1 MAIRRHL
8 GSHLRSI
15 ACPSLLADTQVR
27 FANNGNPF
35 RFSKLPPILKSDR
48 VPSNLSVH
56 KDIGLLGSAD
66 YPLDETKVSILR
78 GETTA
83 DSVVT
88 IEDPQLNVSDPVTEY
103 KDCFKTPLYPEDG
116 KDFYNDQM
124 WPVVKAQ
131 IMRNTMEVEKTK
143 LRKPGRNIQIGKAS
157 KLNRWPDLWYDR
169 ETSKLNPFTD
179 TKAGGK
185 LTLNRVA
192 EAVQGEF
199 SNYHQQTVITKIA
212 KAETKVE
219 AEDFGQPFRG
229 VKDFIGMEV
238 RMAQINAWAL
248 EVVAADNFFL
258 KWHYGVPRPEEV
270 AWRIKNGELTAEHG
284 VPQKI
289 IDIIGPDGTMKFG
302 SATAFTAY
310 TNGCPT
316 HPSFPAMH
324 SAASTCSLWLPVM
337 YNISEQDYLEALR
350 MDYAVSY
357 ARTVAG
363 VHYPQDNFA
372 GLNIGQQIIV
382 DKLPDFLA
390 DNYGYDRDMVAQFV
404 KDLSFDWETLIVTQR
419 NGRGVTGI
427 NEKEALDRLRKARKN
442 LSEAR
447 FPLTFAA

>member
-1 MAIRRHL
+1 
-8 GSHLRSI
+8 
-15 ACPSLLADTQVR
+15 
-27 FANNGNPF
+27 
-35 RFSKLPPILKSDR
+35 
-48 VPSNLSVH
+48 
-56 KDIGLLGSAD
+56 
-66 YPLDETKVSILR
+66 
-78 GETTA
+78 
-83 DSVVT
+83 
-88 IEDPQLNVSDPVTEY
+88 
-103 KDCFKTPLYPEDG
+103 
-116 KDFYNDQM
+116 M

-131 IMRNTMEVEKTK
+131 IMRENMEKNKTK
-143 LRKPGRNIQIGKAS
+143 LKKPGRNVKIGKAS

-169 ETSKLNPFTD
+169 DESKLNPFTD
-179 TKAGGK
+179 TKAGVN

-212 KAETKVE
+212 KAESKVE
-219 AEDFGQPFRG
+219 AEDLGQPFRG

-270 AWRIKNGELTAEHG
+270 AWRIRNGELTAEHG
-284 VPQKI
+284 VTKDI
-289 IDIIGPDGTMKFG
+289 IDAIGPDGSLKFE

-310 TNGCPT
+310 DKGCPT

-337 YNISEQDYLEALR
+337 YNISEEDYLEALR

-382 DKLPDFLA
+382 DQLPDFLA
-390 DNYGYDRDMVAQFV
+390 DNYDYDRDMVAAFA
-404 KDLSFDWETLIVTQR
+404 KDLSFDWETLIVTTR
-419 NGRGVTGI
+419 NGKGVTGI
-427 NEKEALDRLRKARKN
+427 NEKEALNRLREARKN
-442 LSEAR
+442 LSALR
-447 FPLTFAA
+447 NRMTMAA